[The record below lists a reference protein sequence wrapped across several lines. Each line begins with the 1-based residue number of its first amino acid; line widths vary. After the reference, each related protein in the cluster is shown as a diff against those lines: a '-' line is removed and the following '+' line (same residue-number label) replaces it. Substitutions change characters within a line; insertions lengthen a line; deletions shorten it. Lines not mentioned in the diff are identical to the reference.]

1 MLKQPTSA
9 LSASLMP
16 PLGSQYKKMSKNNSS
31 KQTKKNMENKSFST
45 NERFTVAPVLQV
57 IDDSGLTCS
66 VSSSNETVNEIPNQL
81 WQSTS
86 STHSGVPI
94 YRRNAE
100 PKLKVGRIRDTE
112 YHEQK
117 LKRLQQGTGKRR
129 SHPWFPKSRDRYSF
143 IYHHLQPNIYNILE
157 RPVFNRHTISTYYHI
172 YT

>member
-1 MLKQPTSA
+1 
-9 LSASLMP
+9 
-16 PLGSQYKKMSKNNSS
+16 
-31 KQTKKNMENKSFST
+31 MENKSFST

-81 WQSTS
+81 WQTTS

-129 SHPWFPKSRDRYSF
+129 SHPWFPKSAGATDTYFF

>member
-1 MLKQPTSA
+1 
-9 LSASLMP
+9 
-16 PLGSQYKKMSKNNSS
+16 MSKNNSS
-31 KQTKKNMENKSFST
+31 KKTKKNMENKSFST

-117 LKRLQQGTGKRR
+117 LKRLQQATGKRA
-129 SHPWFPKSRDRYSF
+129 WFPKSAGSRDTYSF